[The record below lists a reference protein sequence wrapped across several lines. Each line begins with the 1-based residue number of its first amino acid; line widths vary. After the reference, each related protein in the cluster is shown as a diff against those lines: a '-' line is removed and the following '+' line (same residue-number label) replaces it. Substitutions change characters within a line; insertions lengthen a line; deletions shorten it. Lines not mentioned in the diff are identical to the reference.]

1 MTSISTNKR
10 LEQIKDHIIGSS
22 SRKEHLIHHRHPDD
36 VVIVSA
42 VRTPICRAG
51 KGGFKDLYPEDM
63 LAIVL
68 KAAAE
73 RAKIDPKVVNDI
85 QTGNVLQELGGIK
98 VGRAAMFYA
107 GFPHT
112 TSYGTLNRQCASGL
126 QACSYVANAIRAGE
140 IDVGIGAGVESM
152 SNDYASKSQ
161 PSRISA
167 EIKAGPGAADCFIP
181 MGITS
186 ENVAADFS
194 ISRQDQ
200 DQFSVDSHEKALKAQ
215 ALGLFDAEIVP
226 VRVQQK
232 VTIKDENGQDKQVI
246 REVVISKDEG
256 PRAGSTVEKLG
267 KLKAVFKKD
276 GSTTAGNASQVS
288 DGAAAVVLMR
298 RSKAVELGCP
308 ILGRWCASRV
318 VGVPPRI
325 MGVGPAYAI
334 PAVLKDVGLGVD
346 DVDIYEINEAFASQA
361 LYCVRTLGINPAKIN
376 PKGGAIA
383 LGHPL
388 GMTGARQIATL
399 MPQLKHTNQSVGVI
413 SMCMGAGMVKPLMK
427 AHNWKIGT
435 LAEFYRSGLL
445 GMNTNRG
452 SKIEL
457 CLRYHNNENEFLP
470 WEEILGTML
479 HELAHNIRG
488 PHDAQFYKALND
500 LNNEYDKIVESGY
513 TGEGFDSN
521 GQRLGTK
528 NGLSVRF
535 GVGNMVSGGGGNG
548 GVLVNGGAKAAAA
561 AAAEKRRQIN
571 EMMLPAGG
579 RRLGGGGPGYGG
591 FSNPDKK
598 FWEQWHTAGELA
610 VMAAERRAKDQI
622 WCGSS
627 GGASW
632 ASTPTSSPVPS
643 PKMSSTADAITSR
656 ISIDQVKSKNLLL
669 EGQQTP
675 TRSTG
680 TSTTTTF
687 GTSAKR
693 RASQIIVDLTQD
705 EESGSAVS
713 KHPVA
718 PPSGKKMKPSIE
730 PSVVKDDP
738 PDWSS
743 WSCPA
748 CTLVNRPLALQCEC
762 CLTLRP
768 N

>member
-10 LEQIKDHIIGSS
+10 LEQIKDHINGSS

-63 LAIVL
+63 LAVVL

-73 RAKIDPKVVNDI
+73 RAKIDPKIVNDI

-232 VTIKDENGQDKQVI
+232 VTIKDDNGQDKQVT
-246 REVVISKDEG
+246 REVLISKDEG
-256 PRAGSTVEKLG
+256 PRVGSTVEKLG

-298 RSKAVELGCP
+298 RSKAMELGCP

-334 PAVLKDVGLGVD
+334 PAVLKDVGLGMD

-361 LYCVRTLGINPAKIN
+361 LYCARTLGINPAKIN

-399 MPQLKHTNQSVGVI
+399 MPQLKHTNQSIGVV

-427 AHNWKIGT
+427 ARNWKIGT

-452 SKIEL
+452 VKIEL

-488 PHDAQFYKALND
+488 PHDEQFYKALND
-500 LNNEYDKIVESGY
+500 LNNEYDKIVASGY

-528 NGLSVRF
+528 NGLSGRF
-535 GVGNMVSGGGGNG
+535 GAGNMVAGGGGNG
-548 GVLVNGGAKAAAA
+548 GALVSGGAKAAAA
-561 AAAEKRRQIN
+561 LAAEKRRQIN

-579 RRLGGGGPGYGG
+579 RRLGGGGPGHGG

-627 GGASW
+627 EGASS
-632 ASTPTSSPVPS
+632 ASTPTSSPAPS
-643 PKMSSTADAITSR
+643 PKVSSTADPITSR
-656 ISIDQVKSKNLLL
+656 ISNDQAKSKNLLR

-680 TSTTTTF
+680 TSTATTSRVPT
-687 GTSAKR
+687 KR
-693 RASQIIVDLTQD
+693 RASQTVVDLTQD
-705 EESGSAVS
+705 EETFGGERRPARLVVMVVSDLYAGQPTSGT
-713 KHPVA
+713 P
-718 PPSGKKMKPSIE
+718 MRML
-730 PSVVKDDP
+730 
-738 PDWSS
+738 PDS
-743 WSCPA
+743 P
-748 CTLVNRPLALQCEC
+748 T
-762 CLTLRP
+762 
-768 N
+768 

>member
-22 SRKEHLIHHRHPDD
+22 SSKEHLIHHRHADD

-51 KGGFKDLYPEDM
+51 KGSFKDLYPEDM

-73 RAKIDPKVVNDI
+73 RAKIDPKIVNDI

-126 QACSYVANAIRAGE
+126 QACSYIANAIRAGE

-161 PSRISA
+161 PSRVSA

-200 DQFSVDSHEKALKAQ
+200 DHFSVDSHEKALKAQ

-232 VTIKDENGQDKQVI
+232 VTVKDENGHDKQVI

-256 PRAGSTVEKLG
+256 PRAASTVEKLG

-361 LYCVRTLGINPAKIN
+361 LYCARTLGINPAKIN

-399 MPQLKHTNQSVGVI
+399 LPQLKHTNQSIGVV
-413 SMCMGAGMVKPLMK
+413 SMCMGAGM
-427 AHNWKIGT
+427 G
-435 LAEFYRSGLL
+435 
-445 GMNTNRG
+445 
-452 SKIEL
+452 
-457 CLRYHNNENEFLP
+457 
-470 WEEILGTML
+470 
-479 HELAHNIRG
+479 
-488 PHDAQFYKALND
+488 
-500 LNNEYDKIVESGY
+500 
-513 TGEGFDSN
+513 
-521 GQRLGTK
+521 
-528 NGLSVRF
+528 
-535 GVGNMVSGGGGNG
+535 
-548 GVLVNGGAKAAAA
+548 
-561 AAAEKRRQIN
+561 
-571 EMMLPAGG
+571 
-579 RRLGGGGPGYGG
+579 
-591 FSNPDKK
+591 
-598 FWEQWHTAGELA
+598 
-610 VMAAERRAKDQI
+610 MAA
-622 WCGSS
+622 
-627 GGASW
+627 
-632 ASTPTSSPVPS
+632 
-643 PKMSSTADAITSR
+643 
-656 ISIDQVKSKNLLL
+656 
-669 EGQQTP
+669 
-675 TRSTG
+675 
-680 TSTTTTF
+680 
-687 GTSAKR
+687 
-693 RASQIIVDLTQD
+693 
-705 EESGSAVS
+705 
-713 KHPVA
+713 
-718 PPSGKKMKPSIE
+718 
-730 PSVVKDDP
+730 
-738 PDWSS
+738 
-743 WSCPA
+743 
-748 CTLVNRPLALQCEC
+748 
-762 CLTLRP
+762 
-768 N
+768 

>member
-22 SRKEHLIHHRHPDD
+22 SRKEHLVHHRHPDD

-51 KGGFKDLYPEDM
+51 KGAFKDLYPEDM

-73 RAKIDPKVVNDI
+73 RANIDPKIVNDI

-98 VGRAAMFYA
+98 AGRAAMFYA

-112 TSYGTLNRQCASGL
+112 TSYATLNRQCASGL
-126 QACSYVANAIRAGE
+126 QACSYIANAIRAGE

-161 PSRISA
+161 PSRVSA

-194 ISRQDQ
+194 ISRQEQ

-226 VRVQQK
+226 VLVQQK
-232 VTIKDENGQDKQVI
+232 VTIKDENGQEKQVT
-246 REVVISKDEG
+246 REVVVSKDEG

-267 KLKAVFKKD
+267 KLNAVFKKD

-334 PAVLKDVGLGVD
+334 PAVLKDVGLSVD

-361 LYCVRTLGINPAKIN
+361 LYCQRTLGINPSKIN

-413 SMCMGAGMVKPLMK
+413 SMCMGVGM
-427 AHNWKIGT
+427 G
-435 LAEFYRSGLL
+435 
-445 GMNTNRG
+445 
-452 SKIEL
+452 
-457 CLRYHNNENEFLP
+457 
-470 WEEILGTML
+470 
-479 HELAHNIRG
+479 
-488 PHDAQFYKALND
+488 
-500 LNNEYDKIVESGY
+500 
-513 TGEGFDSN
+513 
-521 GQRLGTK
+521 
-528 NGLSVRF
+528 
-535 GVGNMVSGGGGNG
+535 
-548 GVLVNGGAKAAAA
+548 
-561 AAAEKRRQIN
+561 
-571 EMMLPAGG
+571 
-579 RRLGGGGPGYGG
+579 
-591 FSNPDKK
+591 
-598 FWEQWHTAGELA
+598 
-610 VMAAERRAKDQI
+610 MAA
-622 WCGSS
+622 
-627 GGASW
+627 
-632 ASTPTSSPVPS
+632 V
-643 PKMSSTADAITSR
+643 
-656 ISIDQVKSKNLLL
+656 
-669 EGQQTP
+669 
-675 TRSTG
+675 
-680 TSTTTTF
+680 
-687 GTSAKR
+687 
-693 RASQIIVDLTQD
+693 IVAETQ
-705 EESGSAVS
+705 E
-713 KHPVA
+713 
-718 PPSGKKMKPSIE
+718 
-730 PSVVKDDP
+730 
-738 PDWSS
+738 
-743 WSCPA
+743 
-748 CTLVNRPLALQCEC
+748 
-762 CLTLRP
+762 
-768 N
+768 

>member
-413 SMCMGAGMVKPLMK
+413 SMCMGAGM
-427 AHNWKIGT
+427 G
-435 LAEFYRSGLL
+435 
-445 GMNTNRG
+445 
-452 SKIEL
+452 
-457 CLRYHNNENEFLP
+457 
-470 WEEILGTML
+470 
-479 HELAHNIRG
+479 
-488 PHDAQFYKALND
+488 
-500 LNNEYDKIVESGY
+500 
-513 TGEGFDSN
+513 
-521 GQRLGTK
+521 
-528 NGLSVRF
+528 
-535 GVGNMVSGGGGNG
+535 
-548 GVLVNGGAKAAAA
+548 
-561 AAAEKRRQIN
+561 
-571 EMMLPAGG
+571 
-579 RRLGGGGPGYGG
+579 
-591 FSNPDKK
+591 
-598 FWEQWHTAGELA
+598 
-610 VMAAERRAKDQI
+610 MAAVIVAE
-622 WCGSS
+622 
-627 GGASW
+627 
-632 ASTPTSSPVPS
+632 TP
-643 PKMSSTADAITSR
+643 
-656 ISIDQVKSKNLLL
+656 L
-669 EGQQTP
+669 
-675 TRSTG
+675 
-680 TSTTTTF
+680 
-687 GTSAKR
+687 
-693 RASQIIVDLTQD
+693 
-705 EESGSAVS
+705 
-713 KHPVA
+713 
-718 PPSGKKMKPSIE
+718 
-730 PSVVKDDP
+730 
-738 PDWSS
+738 
-743 WSCPA
+743 
-748 CTLVNRPLALQCEC
+748 
-762 CLTLRP
+762 
-768 N
+768 